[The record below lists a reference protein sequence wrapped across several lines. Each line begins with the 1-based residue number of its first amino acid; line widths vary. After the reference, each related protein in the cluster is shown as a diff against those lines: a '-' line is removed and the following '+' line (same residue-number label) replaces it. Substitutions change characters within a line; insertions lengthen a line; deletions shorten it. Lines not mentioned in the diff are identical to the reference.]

1 MKKWLP
7 YIILLVAFIFF
18 FTGDVE
24 AQCSQCKLLAEQS
37 GNSIDDKILD
47 NNNGN
52 NMNSAILY
60 IMASPYILLAR
71 SEEHTSEL
79 HSRPHLVC
87 RLLLEKKKNKLHTS
101 VHSIKSVPLRPRF
114 RPLATAI
121 LPQDPRG
128 GRPHDRAHTCPD
140 VLSLRGV
147 FDARAPL

>member
-7 YIILLVAFIFF
+7 YIVLLVAFIFF

-60 IMASPYILLAR
+60 IMASPYILLATALIVFR
-71 SEEHTSEL
+71 KKVSKFF
-79 HSRPHLVC
+79 
-87 RLLLEKKKNKLHTS
+87 KKKFSKGN
-101 VHSIKSVPLRPRF
+101 
-114 RPLATAI
+114 
-121 LPQDPRG
+121 
-128 GRPHDRAHTCPD
+128 
-140 VLSLRGV
+140 
-147 FDARAPL
+147 

>member
-60 IMASPYILLAR
+60 IMASPYILLAII
-71 SEEHTSEL
+71 T
-79 HSRPHLVC
+79 
-87 RLLLEKKKNKLHTS
+87 LLFRKKIKKLLNKS
-101 VHSIKSVPLRPRF
+101 FSSKSSQP
-114 RPLATAI
+114 
-121 LPQDPRG
+121 
-128 GRPHDRAHTCPD
+128 
-140 VLSLRGV
+140 
-147 FDARAPL
+147 

>member
-7 YIILLVAFIFF
+7 YIVLLVAFIFF

-60 IMASPYILLAR
+60 IMAAPYILLATALIVFR
-71 SEEHTSEL
+71 
-79 HSRPHLVC
+79 
-87 RLLLEKKKNKLHTS
+87 KKISKIFKKRFS
-101 VHSIKSVPLRPRF
+101 KSN
-114 RPLATAI
+114 
-121 LPQDPRG
+121 
-128 GRPHDRAHTCPD
+128 
-140 VLSLRGV
+140 
-147 FDARAPL
+147 